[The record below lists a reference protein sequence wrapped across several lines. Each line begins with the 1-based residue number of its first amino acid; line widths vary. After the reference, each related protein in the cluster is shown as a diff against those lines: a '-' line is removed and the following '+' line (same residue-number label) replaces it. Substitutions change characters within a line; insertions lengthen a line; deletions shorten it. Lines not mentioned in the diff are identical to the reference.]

1 MPVVHVDLVN
11 IEYAADFLQNC
22 SSGSLYTIGGQ
33 QRIYVV
39 RIDAVLV
46 NDVIEVTA
54 SEVPYAGNVRP
65 VGGDLYAISPLE
77 DETHKVLAYSICAA
91 ACVIFLAFETV
102 CDA

>member
-11 IEYAADFLQNC
+11 VEYAADFLQNC

-46 NDVIEVTA
+46 NDVTEANGDVTESNDYIA
-54 SEVPYAGNVRP
+54 SNVW
-65 VGGDLYAISPLE
+65 
-77 DETHKVLAYSICAA
+77 VL
-91 ACVIFLAFETV
+91 
-102 CDA
+102 

>member
-1 MPVVHVDLVN
+1 MGQHHEGVLLNDEISVGETLVQ
-11 IEYAADFLQNC
+11 F
-22 SSGSLYTIGGQ
+22 
-33 QRIYVV
+33 V
-39 RIDAVLV
+39 AVLV